1 MTVTSTP
8 NVVQPQSLFNTP
20 KVEPKDVQF
29 PEMVTISPNVGGDY
43 FEVTNIGLTQDS
55 LNAIDVNKDGTVSKE
70 ELEAA
75 LSDMLELSQDSQMSP
90 QEFGD
95 MMADMGIEIPQPH
108 QEQKQQQQ
116 QNQNQGKNQESDI
129 LEILEE
135 QETSTQEIPTTT
147 PLSKDE
153 MLDYTMDIMNTL
165 MGALKEE
172 DKLNGTN
179 KSNDLTSYKQVMN
192 MINEQTQDSK
202 TAQNINKF
210 ISNI

>member
-1 MTVTSTP
+1 MTVTSTQ

-20 KVEPKDVQF
+20 KVEPKDIQF
-29 PEMVTISPNVGGDY
+29 PDITTISPSVGGDY
-43 FEVTNIGLTQDS
+43 FSITDIGLTQDS

-70 ELEAA
+70 ELESA
-75 LSDMLELSQDSQMSP
+75 LSDMLTLSQDSSMSP

-95 MMADMGIEIPQPH
+95 MMADMGIEIPKPQ
-108 QEQKQQQQ
+108 QEQKQNQH
-116 QNQNQGKNQESDI
+116 QNQNRTQESDI
-129 LEILEE
+129 LEALQT
-135 QETSTQEIPTTT
+135 QETSTQET
-147 PLSKDE
+147 PSGSSLSKDE

-192 MINEQTQDSK
+192 MINQQTQDSK
-202 TAQNINKF
+202 TAQDIGKF